1 MGVVDISRLG
11 LWVHSGNSDSE
22 SNDNAR
28 FCLKRTQ
35 NSALSSLEDLQGI
48 CSCYTL
54 HWLL

>member
-35 NSALSSLEDLQGI
+35 NSALPSLEDLQGI
-48 CSCYTL
+48 CS
-54 HWLL
+54 